1 MFDSWLDLAKWASSQ
16 YEWVFTKILSW
27 IASKILPEI
36 PPFLTDW
43 AGYAGIVSG
52 YVFTAIMTLM
62 TIVALFIIG
71 GYAVSLVVQKVDG
84 GRISDVLARRKIL
97 MAVGYGA
104 YLFFYVAFGSFY
116 LPLMI
121 LFLLAMIFFFPWGA
135 FIAGIGLLGSILGIW
150 AFISKN

>member
-1 MFDSWLDLAKWASSQ
+1 M
-16 YEWVFTKILSW
+16 
-27 IASKILPEI
+27 
-36 PPFLTDW
+36 
-43 AGYAGIVSG
+43 
-52 YVFTAIMTLM
+52 
-62 TIVALFIIG
+62 
-71 GYAVSLVVQKVDG
+71 DG